1 MKITWMST
9 LVVIAAFAIPSCT
22 KEPDKKADAGNPG
35 TDQSQ
40 QVTYEGFVKGWLEEK
55 CTSCH
60 DSDGDEPDLTT
71 YDKAK
76 KNGKAILA
84 SIQDEENPMP
94 KGGKLPP
101 KATVD
106 KIKSWVNAGMPKS
119 GSGGTKTGKGNSG
132 SDSDSDPDSGASL
145 ITWDDWMKGW
155 LDDNCNSCHKAGGP
169 NEPDLSTYDKAKA
182 QIDAILDSIQN
193 ADNPMPPLPK
203 GLPKDEVV
211 EKVQAWKDADMPK
224 SEASGGSGTGSG
236 TDTGGGTGTGGGTAT
251 GGTATGGGGTGTG
264 TGNSATGVTY
274 ESFVRNWLSQNCTS
288 CHKPGATPPDLSTY
302 QTAKAGA
309 QRSLARSTGKDP
321 KGIMP
326 PGAQAQPADVLSKL
340 ESWISGGTKE
350 K

>member
-1 MKITWMST
+1 MKFTWTST
-9 LVVIAAFAIPSCT
+9 LVAIAAFAAPSCT

-71 YDKAK
+71 YEKAK

-106 KIKSWVNAGMPKS
+106 KIKAWVDAGMPKS
-119 GSGGTKTGKGNSG
+119 GSGGTKPGKGSSSG
-132 SDSDSDPDSGASL
+132 SGSGSSNDSDSNL
-145 ITWDDWMKGW
+145 ITWDGWMKAW
-155 LDDNCNSCHKAGGP
+155 LDDNCTSCHKTGGP
-169 NEPDLSTYDKAKA
+169 SEPDLSTYEKAKG
-182 QIDAILDSIQN
+182 QIDAIIESIQ
-193 ADNPMPPLPK
+193 DEENPMPK
-203 GLPKDEVV
+203 QGLPPEEEV
-211 EKVQAWKDADMPK
+211 EKVKAWKDADMPK
-224 SEASGGSGTGSG
+224 SAS
-236 TDTGGGTGTGGGTAT
+236 GGGTGTGGGAAT
-251 GGTATGGGGTGTG
+251 GGAGGTATGGGGTAAGTG
-264 TGNSATGVTY
+264 GSAAGITY
-274 ESFVRNWLSQNCTS
+274 EGFVRTWLLQNCTS

-302 QTAKAGA
+302 QAAKAGA
-309 QRSLARSTGKDP
+309 QRSLARSTGKDA

-326 PGAQAQPADVLSKL
+326 PGAQPQPADVLSKL
-340 ESWISGGTKE
+340 EAWISGGTKE